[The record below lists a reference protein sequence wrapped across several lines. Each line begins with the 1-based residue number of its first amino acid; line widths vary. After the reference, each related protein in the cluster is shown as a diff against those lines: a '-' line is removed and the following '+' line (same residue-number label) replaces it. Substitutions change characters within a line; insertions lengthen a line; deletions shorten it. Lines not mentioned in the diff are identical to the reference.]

1 MRPGPPLGVD
11 ELADAVRPRG
21 GALALARRLRMLW
34 ARCRGLPFVANDKAP
49 RPPGGADAA
58 IANLHYPDAEQIRA
72 GLDAVLPQAAAGG
85 IPGFEDDA
93 EVEYGWGKENVRL
106 FDYSKPPLF
115 WVFSL
120 AFLGKKALKEIKVRK
135 RYDAAGFFT
144 SRWSTQEFC
153 HQLPSGWVVTSPWPT
168 LFAY

>member
-1 MRPGPPLGVD
+1 MRYDPEAARRAGPPL
-11 ELADAVRPRG
+11 EDALGQVP
-21 GALALARRLRMLW
+21 
-34 ARCRGLPFVANDKAP
+34 GLPFVANDKAP

-120 AFLGKKALKEIKVRK
+120 AFLGNCTFPKNTEPAATGQGVVR
-135 RYDAAGFFT
+135 RRFFDT
-144 SRWSTQEFC
+144 DR
-153 HQLPSGWVVTSPWPT
+153 
-168 LFAY
+168 